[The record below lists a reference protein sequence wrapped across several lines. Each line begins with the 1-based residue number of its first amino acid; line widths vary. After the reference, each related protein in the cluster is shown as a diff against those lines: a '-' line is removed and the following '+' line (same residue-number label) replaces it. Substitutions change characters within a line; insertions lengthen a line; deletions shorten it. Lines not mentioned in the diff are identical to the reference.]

1 MQKITILKGEM
12 ARKVQDDDKHI
23 AEVEKEHKD
32 ELSKTESHFKSQI
45 EEHKKELNSVQE
57 SYKSAT
63 HHHVELQ
70 S

>member
-12 ARKVQDDDKHI
+12 AKKVQEDDKHV

-32 ELSKTESHFKSQI
+32 ELTKTESQYKSQI
-45 EEHKKELNSVQE
+45 EEHKKSLNSVQE

-63 HHHVELQ
+63 HHQVELQ